1 MLSIR
6 KCGHKELERYYQ
18 LFEIDFDSREML
30 PKLAVH
36 KALTNGSMELLAVA
50 VIGDKDLLF
59 VGRQGE

>member
-18 LFEIDFDSREML
+18 LFEMDFDSREML

-36 KALTNGSMELLAVA
+36 KALTNGSMELLAWLMRRP
-50 VIGDKDLLF
+50 KWTWPL
-59 VGRQGE
+59 RW

>member
-18 LFEIDFDSREML
+18 LFEMDFDSREML

-36 KALTNGSMELLAVA
+36 KALTNGSM
-50 VIGDKDLLF
+50 
-59 VGRQGE
+59 